1 MVNCSAIGCTKQ
13 PDTPSQDGINF
24 HKIPSSKKP
33 LLPRKWLHNIRHKSP
48 LPKDSKFYI
57 CLVHFDKTCVKR
69 NLQVNNFII
78 S

>member
-33 LLPRKWLHNIRHKSP
+33 LLPHK
-48 LPKDSKFYI
+48 
-57 CLVHFDKTCVKR
+57 
-69 NLQVNNFII
+69 
-78 S
+78 